1 MALDRDRRMSLLG
14 PVVAGVLAAA
24 VVGGGYLV
32 RAHADPGEATA
43 PTTMA
48 MHDMSGRGHGL
59 SAKQL
64 AFHDAMRKL
73 WEDHVTW
80 TRLFIVSFAA
90 DLPDLEQTTNR
101 LLQNQVD
108 IGDAIKPFYGKA
120 AARQLTD
127 LLTTHITTAATLLQA
142 AKDGD
147 TDAFNAAKD
156 AWYAN
161 AVDIARFLHEANPAQ
176 WPLKDLRTMMRDHLD
191 LTLAEAADRL
201 AGGFEQDIA
210 DYDAVHLEI
219 LQMADMLSGGIIAQF
234 PDRF

>member
-1 MALDRDRRMSLLG
+1 MAPDRDRRMSLLG

-108 IGDAIKPFYGKA
+108 IGDAVKPFYGTEA
-120 AARQLTD
+120 AHQLTD
-127 LLTTHITTAATLLQA
+127 LLTTHITSAATLLQA

-201 AGGFEQDIA
+201 AGDFEQDIA

>member
-1 MALDRDRRMSLLG
+1 MALDRDRRVSLLG

-59 SAKQL
+59 SAKPL

-90 DLPDLEQTTNR
+90 DLPDLQQTTNR
-101 LLQNQVD
+101 LLQNQGD

-147 TDAFNAAKD
+147 TDAFNAAKN

-161 AVDIARFLHEANPAQ
+161 AVGIARFLHKANPAQ
-176 WPLKDLRTMMRDHLD
+176 WPLKDLRMMMRDHLD

-201 AGGFEQDIA
+201 AGDFDQDIA
-210 DYDAVHLEI
+210 DYDAVDLEI

>member
-1 MALDRDRRMSLLG
+1 MAPDRDRRMSLLG
-14 PVVAGVLAAA
+14 PIVAGVLAAA

-32 RAHADPGEATA
+32 RAHADPGKDTA

-48 MHDMSGRGHGL
+48 MHDTSGMSRL
-59 SAKQL
+59 SPKSL

-90 DLPDLEQTTNR
+90 DLADLEQTTNR

-108 IGDAIKPFYGKA
+108 IGHAVKPYYGKA
-120 AARQLTD
+120 AAHQLTE

-142 AKDGD
+142 AKDAD
-147 TDAFNAAKD
+147 TDAFNEAKD

-161 AVDIARFLHEANPAQ
+161 ATDIARFLHKANPAQ

-201 AGGFEQDIA
+201 TGDFDLDIA
-210 DYDAVHLEI
+210 DYDAVHIEI

>member
-1 MALDRDRRMSLLG
+1 MGPDRDRRMSVLG
-14 PVVAGVLAAA
+14 PVVAAVLAAA
-24 VVGGGYLV
+24 IVGGGYLV
-32 RAHADPGEATA
+32 RAQADPGRVIPPVT
-43 PTTMA
+43 A
-48 MHDMSGRGHGL
+48 MHDMASMGHRL
-59 SAKQL
+59 TPKAL

-80 TRLFIVSFAA
+80 TRLFIVSFAGG
-90 DLPDLEQTTNR
+90 LPDLGSTTNR

-108 IGDAIKPFYGKA
+108 IGDAVKPFYGTA
-120 AARQLTD
+120 AGRQLTD

-147 TDAFNAAKD
+147 TDAFNEAKD

-161 AVDIARFLHEANPAQ
+161 AVDIARFLHRANPAQ

-201 AGGFEQDIA
+201 AGDYEKDIA
-210 DYDAVHLEI
+210 DYDAVHVEI
-219 LQMADMLSGGIIAQF
+219 LAMADMLSDGIIAQF
-234 PDRF
+234 PGRF

>member
-1 MALDRDRRMSLLG
+1 MRI
-14 PVVAGVLAAA
+14 
-24 VVGGGYLV
+24 
-32 RAHADPGEATA
+32 RANTA

-147 TDAFNAAKD
+147 TDAFNEAKD
-156 AWYAN
+156 ACTRTPPTSLASSTRRTPPSGRSRTS
-161 AVDIARFLHEANPAQ
+161 AR
-176 WPLKDLRTMMRDHLD
+176 
-191 LTLAEAADRL
+191 
-201 AGGFEQDIA
+201 
-210 DYDAVHLEI
+210 
-219 LQMADMLSGGIIAQF
+219 
-234 PDRF
+234 